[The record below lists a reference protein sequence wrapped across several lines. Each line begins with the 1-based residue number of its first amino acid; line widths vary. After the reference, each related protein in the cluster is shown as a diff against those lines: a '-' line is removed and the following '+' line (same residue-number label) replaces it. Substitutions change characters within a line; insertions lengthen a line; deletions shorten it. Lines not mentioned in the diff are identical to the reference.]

1 MNRPKKNKKRKSNSP
16 GIKKHQTGNKKQH
29 QQYNKTQK
37 QGKFNKT
44 TRQTAEKKPQT
55 DAGRTKN
62 RFNLKYIHCLV
73 VLLLSFGLYFNTIS
87 HDYVLDDAIVITHN
101 DFVKD
106 GIKGIKDI
114 VSFNS
119 NTSMFGK
126 KTNLNVY
133 GRYRP
138 LSYITY
144 AIEWELSAKTT
155 TNEAGEQTEE
165 GNPHVSHF
173 INIILYAITGILLYM
188 VFVKLLQINT
198 NNKKIVLTIPLVI
211 TLLYIAHP
219 VHTEVVANIKSRDE
233 ILAFLFSFLTLWFS
247 IRYIKS
253 EKKLPLVWSF
263 FSFFLALMSKESA
276 ITFFA
281 IVPLT
286 LYFFTKTSVKRGAI
300 TLIPMA
306 TATIIYFI
314 IRQAVT
320 GEADP
325 DATAQFSK
333 ELINNPFVEMDTPE
347 KYATIFHFLG
357 VYLRLLFFPHPLTID
372 YYSYHIPITHW
383 NELWAIVPLILYF
396 AIGIYAVLTFKKKS
410 LITYGIWFFL
420 ITLSVYSNLI
430 VQLGIFVNER
440 FLYSSSLG
448 FCIVITALL
457 FIRLP
462 RVAPKKTDKII
473 YFVAVPVL
481 SVILLLFSIKT
492 ISRNRVWSDN
502 LTLFANDVQTSK
514 NSAFGNYHYGALV
527 LFEAQKLEDEKNNEK
542 KKELT
547 RTAINHLQQAIKIHP
562 NYKKALLSLGDAYCE
577 YNQNFDSAMV
587 YYNRLLTINPKKR
600 AVYDNVVQYAYK
612 YDSTEHKIEI
622 FKHLLKLNPTHFQ
635 LNYNL
640 GMLYLEKK
648 QDMKTAIQYLKKAAS
663 IKIDKD
669 VCNNLATAYFFQGK
683 MEKAIEMYHKAL
695 EVAPNDQQVYR
706 NLALAYMQTGNRK
719 KATECTLKA
728 EQIAKAQKNK

>member
-1 MNRPKKNKKRKSNSP
+1 MNKPNKKKKNKVSKT
-16 GIKKHQTGNKKQH
+16 KKYQTGNKKQK
-29 QQYNKTQK
+29 QPYNKSQK
-37 QGKFNKT
+37 HNKLNKHK
-44 TRQTAEKKPQT
+44 RQSTEKNQETDVTKPQ
-55 DAGRTKN
+55 N
-62 RFNLKYIHCLV
+62 RFNLKYIHYLII
-73 VLLLSFGLYFNTIS
+73 LLLSFGLYFNTIS

-144 AIEWELSAKTT
+144 AIEWELSAKTI

-173 INIILYAITGILLYM
+173 VNIVLYAITGILLYM
-188 VFVKLLQINT
+188 VFVKLLETRI
-198 NNKKIVLTIPLVI
+198 NNKKILLTIPLVI
-211 TLLYIAHP
+211 TLLYVVHP

-247 IRYIKS
+247 VKYIES
-253 EKKLPLVWSF
+253 ERKHHLVWSF
-263 FSFFLALMSKESA
+263 LAFFLALMSKESA

-286 LYFFTKTSVKRGAI
+286 LYFFTKTNIKRGAF
-300 TLIPMA
+300 TLLPMA
-306 TATIIYFI
+306 AGAIIYFI

-325 DATAQFSK
+325 VATAQFSK
-333 ELINNPFVEMDTPE
+333 ELINNPFVEMDTAE

-383 NELWAIVPLILYF
+383 NDLWAIVPLILYF
-396 AIGIYAVLTFKKKS
+396 AIGIYAVLTFRKKS
-410 LITYGIWFFL
+410 LITYGICFFL

-448 FCIVITALL
+448 FCIVITAIL
-457 FIRLP
+457 FVRLP
-462 RVAPKKTDKII
+462 QIAPKKSGKLT
-473 YFVAVPVL
+473 YFVAIPVL
-481 SVILLLFSIKT
+481 SVILLLFAIKT

-502 LTLFANDVQTSK
+502 LTLFANDVQTSR

-527 LFEAQKLEDEKNNEK
+527 LYEAQKLEDDNLEKNK
-542 KKELT
+542 LT
-547 RTAINHLQQAIKIHP
+547 RTAINHLRQAIKIHP
-562 NYKKALLSLGDAYCE
+562 KYKKALLSLGDAYCE
-577 YNQNFDSAMV
+577 YNLNFDSAMIF
-587 YYNRLLTINPKKR
+587 YNRLLAINPNKK
-600 AVYDNVVQYAYK
+600 AVYDNVVQYAYN
-612 YDSTEHKIEI
+612 YDSIEHKIEI
-622 FKHLLKLNPTHFQ
+622 FKHLLKLNPKHFK

-648 QDMKTAIQYLKKAAS
+648 QDIPNTIKYLQKAAS
-663 IKIDKD
+663 IRIDKD
-669 VCNNLATAYFFQGK
+669 VCNNLATAYYFQGK
-683 MEKAIEMYHKAL
+683 MEKAIGMYNKAL
-695 EVAPNDQQVYR
+695 KVAPNDQQVYR
-706 NLALAYMQTGNRK
+706 NLALAYMQIGNRK
-719 KATECTLKA
+719 KATECTRKA
-728 EQIAKAQKNK
+728 EQIAKKQKNK